1 MNIRYGLHV
10 IIILNCIFSITACK
24 QPAGGDYKHWSTYN
38 GTKEGLKYSS
48 LSRIDTG
55 NVQQLTVAW
64 TYHTGDADTVN
75 HSQIQCNPVIVHG
88 IMYATSPQLK
98 LFALD
103 AATGKPRWVFDPL
116 DSSNVPAV
124 NFILNNCRGVTYW
137 EEGSDKRIFYTA
149 GAELYAINAA
159 TGKPVPAFG
168 HNGRIDLHEGL
179 GANAQN
185 LYVTSTTPGI
195 IYKDQIIVGTRVSEG
210 SDAAP
215 GHIRSYDVRTGKQRW
230 IFHTIPHPGEDGY
243 DSWKDPEAYKHIG
256 GANCWSGF
264 SLDEKR
270 GILYAPVGS
279 ASFDF
284 YGGRRKGDNLFADC
298 LLALDAGTGK
308 HLWHFQDIHH
318 NVWDRD
324 LPAPPVLLTVNHG
337 GKRVDAVAQTTKT
350 GFVFLLDRETGQPL
364 FPVTEKPVPQ
374 LSELQG
380 EELSPTQP
388 YPSLPR
394 PFARQSVTEQDL
406 NNLLPDSSYQDI
418 KQKWASYHTD
428 HMFNPPS
435 MKGTLVMPGFDGG
448 GEWGGP
454 AVDPVTGVLYVN
466 ANEMANVLHMV
477 SAEDNKTKRETNLAA
492 GKKLYRQHCMSCHGP
507 DRHGTGNFPSLLQV
521 NKKYNESRFLQLITT
536 GRRMMPAFK
545 QLATAEK
552 KAIASF
558 VLELKNSQEQ
568 AYTGASLPLD
578 TFRHLPYNMTGYNK
592 FLSREGYPGIKP
604 PWGTL
609 SAIDM
614 NTGEYLWKN
623 TLGEYPE
630 FKARGIITGTEN
642 YGGPAVTAGGLL
654 FIAATRDS
662 KLRAFNKRTG
672 KLLWEAILPAP
683 GFATPAVFEANG
695 RQYIV
700 IACGGGKLGTA
711 SGDAYIAYTLP

>member
-1 MNIRYGLHV
+1 MTIRHALYI
-10 IIILNCIFSITACK
+10 IIILNCILIITACK

-48 LSRIDTG
+48 LSRIDTS

-75 HSQIQCNPVIVHG
+75 HSQMQCNPVVING
-88 IMYATSPQLK
+88 TMYGTSPQLK

-103 AATGKPRWVFDPL
+103 VVTGKARWVFDPL
-116 DSSNVPAV
+116 DSSNAPAAD
-124 NFILNNCRGVTYW
+124 FILNNCRGVAYW

-149 GAELYAINAA
+149 GSELYAINAA
-159 TGKPVPAFG
+159 TGMPVAAFG
-168 HNGRIDLHEGL
+168 RNGRINLHEGL
-179 GANAQN
+179 DANAQD

-195 IYKDQIIVGTRVSEG
+195 IYKDQLIIGTRVSEG

-215 GHIRSYDVRTGKQRW
+215 GHIRSYDVKTGKRRW
-230 IFHTIPHPGEDGY
+230 IFHTIPHPGEEGY
-243 DSWKDPEAYKHIG
+243 ESWKDPEAYKHIG

-308 HLWHFQDIHH
+308 YRWHFQDIHH

-324 LPAPPVLLTVNHG
+324 LPAPPVLLTVTHN
-337 GKRVDAVAQTTKT
+337 GKRIDAVAQTTKT
-350 GFVFLLDRETGQPL
+350 GFVFLLDRETGKPL
-364 FPVTEKPVPQ
+364 FPVAEKPVPHR
-374 LSELQG
+374 SELEG
-380 EELSPTQP
+380 EELSTTQP
-388 YPSLPR
+388 YPLLPR
-394 PFARQSVTEQDL
+394 PFARQSITEQDL
-406 NNLLPDSSYQDI
+406 NDLLPDSSYQDI
-418 KQKWASYHTD
+418 KQRWSGYLTD
-428 HMFNPPS
+428 HMYNPPS
-435 MKGTLVMPGFDGG
+435 MQGTLVMPGFDGG

-454 AVDPVTGVLYVN
+454 AADPVTGVLYVN

-477 SAEDNKTKRETNLAA
+477 NAEDKAKAATNLVA
-492 GKKLYRQHCMSCHGP
+492 GKKLYREHCMSCHGP
-507 DRHGTGNFPSLLQV
+507 DRRGSGNFPSLV
-521 NKKYNESRFLQLITT
+521 WINKKYNENQFAQLITT
-536 GRRMMPAFK
+536 GRRMMPAFR
-545 QLATAEK
+545 QLAAAEK

-558 VLELKNSQEQ
+558 VLELKSSQEE
-568 AYTGASLPLD
+568 AYKGPSLPLD

-592 FLSREGYPGIKP
+592 FLSREEYPAIKP

-630 FKARGIITGTEN
+630 FKEKGIITGTEN
-642 YGGPAVTAGGLL
+642 YGGPVVTAGGLL

-662 KLRAFNKRTG
+662 KLRAFNKKTG
-672 KLLWEAILPAP
+672 KLLWETVLPAP

-695 RQYIV
+695 KQYIV
-700 IACGGGKLGTA
+700 IACGGGKLGMT
-711 SGDAYIAYTLP
+711 SGDAYIAYSLP